1 MTPSQRAQVGKI
13 VRTILINGLAIIMA
27 IPLYYIVINTFKTT
41 LDMAKSPFGL
51 PEHWTLQHYADV
63 FGTLPI
69 VQSFIN
75 SIIVTVVAVFFEVM
89 IGALA
94 AYGMILKNSKFTAG
108 VGAVLMIA
116 FCIPVQATLIPL
128 YKMEARVGLV
138 DSLLGLIILYLA
150 NSIFCYMLTIGYM
163 RKLPM
168 EILEAARIDGAG
180 PFRIFRVIVLP
191 MITPI
196 LATVV
201 VFQTLSTWN
210 DFMLPNIFLTST
222 DLRTVILQ
230 VYNAMGQFT
239 TDWPAFMTIT
249 VIALVP
255 VVIFFIFCQRWIVSG
270 LVAGSVKG

>member
-41 LDMAKSPFGL
+41 FDMAKSPFGL

-128 YKMEARVGLV
+128 YKMEARIGLV

-249 VIALVP
+249 VIALIP

>member
-1 MTPSQRAQVGKI
+1 MTPSQRAQVGRI
-13 VRTILINGLAIIMA
+13 VRTVLINGLAIIMA

-41 LDMAKSPFGL
+41 LDMSKSPFGL

-75 SIIVTVVAVFFEVM
+75 SIIVTVAAVFLEVM

-94 AYGMILKNSKFTAG
+94 AYGMILKDSKFTAG

-128 YKMEARVGLV
+128 YKMEAKVELV
-138 DSLLGLIILYLA
+138 DSLLGLVILYLA

-168 EILEAARIDGAG
+168 EVLEAARIDGAG

>member
-13 VRTILINGLAIIMA
+13 VRTVLINGLAIIMA

-51 PEHWTLQHYADV
+51 PQQWTLEHYIDV
-63 FGTLPI
+63 FGTVPI
-69 VQSFIN
+69 VRSFIN
-75 SIIVTVVAVFFEVM
+75 SLIVTVVAVFLQVM

-94 AYGMILKNSKFTAG
+94 AYGMVLRNSRFTAA

-128 YKMEARVGLV
+128 YKMEAAVGLV

-150 NSIFCYMLTIGYM
+150 NSIFCYMLTVGYM

-168 EILEAARIDGAG
+168 EVLEAARIDGAG

>member
-13 VRTILINGLAIIMA
+13 IRTVLINGLAVIMA

-51 PEHWTLQHYADV
+51 PEHWSLQHYIDV

-75 SIIVTVVAVFFEVM
+75 SIIVTVFAVFFEVM

-94 AYGMILKNSKFTAG
+94 AYGMILRNSKFTAA

-128 YKMEARVGLV
+128 YKMEASVGLV

-150 NSIFCYMLTIGYM
+150 NSIFCYMLTVGYM

-168 EILEAARIDGAG
+168 EVLEAARIDGAG

>member
-1 MTPSQRAQVGKI
+1 MNPRTRANIGVA
-13 VRTILINGLAIIMA
+13 VRTIVFNGLAIIAA
-27 IPLYYIVINTFKTT
+27 IPLYYIVINTFKNSI
-41 LDMAKSPFGL
+41 DMANSPLGL
-51 PEHWTLQHYADV
+51 PEHWTFENYITV
-63 FGTLPI
+63 FSTLPI
-69 VQSFIN
+69 AKAFLN
-75 SIIVTVVAVFFEVM
+75 SIIVTVVAVFLQVM
-89 IGALA
+89 VGALA
-94 AYGMILKNSKFTAG
+94 AYGMILQKSWFTSA
-108 VGAVLMIA
+108 VGTLLMVS
-116 FCIPVQATLIPL
+116 FCIPLQSTLIPL
-128 YKMEARVGLV
+128 YRMEAKVHLV
-138 DSLLGLIILYLA
+138 NTLQGLILLYLA
-150 NSIFCYMLTIGYM
+150 NSVFCYFLVVGYM

-168 EILEAARIDGAG
+168 EIIEAARIDGAG
-180 PFRIFRVIVLP
+180 PLKIFRVIVLP

>member
-41 LDMAKSPFGL
+41 LDMAQSPFGL

-75 SIIVTVVAVFFEVM
+75 SIIVTVFAVFFEVM

-128 YKMEARVGLV
+128 YKMEAKVGLV

>member
-1 MTPSQRAQVGKI
+1 
-13 VRTILINGLAIIMA
+13 
-27 IPLYYIVINTFKTT
+27 
-41 LDMAKSPFGL
+41 
-51 PEHWTLQHYADV
+51 
-63 FGTLPI
+63 
-69 VQSFIN
+69 
-75 SIIVTVVAVFFEVM
+75 
-89 IGALA
+89 
-94 AYGMILKNSKFTAG
+94 
-108 VGAVLMIA
+108 
-116 FCIPVQATLIPL
+116 
-128 YKMEARVGLV
+128 
-138 DSLLGLIILYLA
+138 
-150 NSIFCYMLTIGYM
+150 M

-168 EILEAARIDGAG
+168 EVLEAARIDGAG

>member
-1 MTPSQRAQVGKI
+1 MTPSQRAQAGKI
-13 VRTILINGLAIIMA
+13 VRTVLINGLAIIMA

-41 LDMAKSPFGL
+41 MEMAQSPFGL
-51 PEHWTLQHYADV
+51 PKHWSLQHYIDV

-75 SIIVTVVAVFFEVM
+75 SLIVTVVAVFFEVM

-94 AYGMILKNSKFTAG
+94 AYGMILKKSKFTAA

-116 FCIPVQATLIPL
+116 FCIPAQATLIPW
-128 YKMEARVGLV
+128 YRMEASLGLV
-138 DSLLGLIILYLA
+138 DSLLGLIMIYLV
-150 NSIFCYMLTIGYM
+150 NSIFCYMLIIGYM

-168 EILEAARIDGAG
+168 EIIEAARIDGAG
-180 PFRIFRVIVLP
+180 PFKIFRVIVLP
-191 MITPI
+191 MVTPI

-239 TDWPAFMTIT
+239 TDWPSFMTIT

-255 VVIFFIFCQRWIVSG
+255 VVIFFVFCQRWIVSG

>member
-13 VRTILINGLAIIMA
+13 VRTVLINGLAIIMA

-51 PEHWTLQHYADV
+51 PEHWSLQHYVDV

-75 SIIVTVVAVFFEVM
+75 SIIVTVFAVFFEVM

-94 AYGMILKNSKFTAG
+94 AYGMILRNSKFTAA

-128 YKMEARVGLV
+128 YKMEASVGLV

-150 NSIFCYMLTIGYM
+150 NSIFCYMLTVGYM

-168 EILEAARIDGAG
+168 EVLEAARIDGAG

>member
-13 VRTILINGLAIIMA
+13 VRTVLFNALAIIMA

-51 PEHWTLQHYADV
+51 PEHWTLQHYVDV

-75 SIIVTVVAVFFEVM
+75 SIIVTVFAVFFEVM

-94 AYGMILKNSKFTAG
+94 AYGMILRNSKFTAG

-128 YKMEARVGLV
+128 YKMEASVGLV

-168 EILEAARIDGAG
+168 EVLEAARIDGAG

>member
-13 VRTILINGLAIIMA
+13 IRTVLINGLAIIMA

-51 PEHWTLQHYADV
+51 PEHWSLQHYIDV

-75 SIIVTVVAVFFEVM
+75 SIIVTVFAVFFEVM

-94 AYGMILKNSKFTAG
+94 AYGMILRNSKFTAA

-128 YKMEARVGLV
+128 YKMEASVGLV

-150 NSIFCYMLTIGYM
+150 NSIFCYMLTVGYM

-168 EILEAARIDGAG
+168 EVLEAARIDGAG